1 MKPWFEKAVVEGDII
16 KFPEPEKTV
25 IQMPNV
31 ASYPDFLT
39 GVKDLH
45 NRKEKGEISIKEKQK
60 NKKALLTDKA
70 KQTNLYKA
78 VLEKFPDAN
87 LVDVVSGE
95 EKD

>member
-45 NRKEKGEISIKEKQK
+45 NRKEKGEISQASHLSLIHI
-60 NKKALLTDKA
+60 
-70 KQTNLYKA
+70 
-78 VLEKFPDAN
+78 
-87 LVDVVSGE
+87 
-95 EKD
+95 